1 MRTIELKV
9 YEFQELSDAAKRT
22 AINEYRD
29 INTDY
34 DWYAATYDDAESIG
48 LEIKGFDLYANR
60 IQAELIQSVAQCCED
75 IIAAHGESTS
85 TYELA
90 VSAKQ
95 WLEDA
100 EKVDDAEFDDEINV
114 VEERFRRALS
124 SAYLS
129 LLKDEIEYLESDEAI
144 IEAIEAN
151 EYEFY
156 ENGKKY

>member
-9 YEFQELSDAAKRT
+9 YEFQELSDAAKQT

-34 DWYAATYDDAESIG
+34 EWYTATYEDAASIG

-75 IIAAHGESTS
+75 IIATHGESTS
-85 TYELA
+85 TYALA
-90 VSAKQ
+90 VSAKH

-100 EKVDDAEFDDEINV
+100 EKVDDAEFDAD

-129 LLKDEIEYLESDEAI
+129 LLKEELEYLESGEAV
-144 IEAIEAN
+144 IEAISAN
-151 EYEFY
+151 GYEFY